1 MLTSEAPSRSAFTL
15 LEVIIAIAIIA
26 ILGAVVVPS
35 IVGNTDS
42 GRITQTATDLRAI
55 RVANG
60 LLLASTADRNLGRV
74 SFASINPTSTDSTSC
89 NGNEPGG
96 GVTLYGG
103 NAANWTGPYMS
114 RANSRQGGL
123 VTGIGVIR
131 DIVRRTTQSGTQG
144 DIVLMIP
151 NVRLEDA
158 MALNDLMDADGSGSK
173 QSSIIGSIRY
183 PTPNAQL
190 MVDSVTYQFAMA
202 ENKC

>member
-1 MLTSEAPSRSAFTL
+1 MPKHRGFTL

-26 ILGAVVVPS
+26 ILGAVVAPS
-35 IVGNTDS
+35 TIGNTES
-42 GRITQTATDLRAI
+42 RRITQTANDLRAV
-55 RVANG
+55 RTANG

-74 SFASINPTSTDSTSC
+74 SFASINPTATDLTSC

-96 GVTLYGG
+96 GVTAYGG

-114 RANSRQGGL
+114 RANSQQGGF

-131 DIVRRTTQSGTQG
+131 DIVRRTTASGTQG

-158 MALNDLMDADGSGSK
+158 MALNVLMDNDGSG
-173 QSSIIGSIRY
+173 QSNAAGSIRY
-183 PTPNAQL
+183 PAPNAQL
-190 MVDSVTYQFAMA
+190 IVDSVTYQFPMT